1 MDIDCGM
8 GQCQLQTKGKKY
20 EKQSWLNG
28 LNKKDRIASV
38 LSILWIVIVIL
49 FVICYNGDE
58 LGGSLEHF
66 LWWGILPVFLYWGS
80 SLLDQKMVII
90 PNSRNFLKIFNKCVA
105 EIIFWF
111 KSPQGG
117 I

>member
-1 MDIDCGM
+1 MN
-8 GQCQLQTKGKKY
+8 

-49 FVICYNGDE
+49 FVIRYNGDE

-66 LWWGILPVFLYWGS
+66 LWWGILPVFLYWG
-80 SLLDQKMVII
+80 
-90 PNSRNFLKIFNKCVA
+90 RR
-105 EIIFWF
+105 FWF
-111 KSPQGG
+111 KRWFYSQILG
-117 I
+117 IF